1 MNLNK
6 EFIMSAMKNLY
17 AELVECVEMGL
28 SDLAIARSTG
38 LPKEA
43 VALIVEQIERD
54 QMAKDLE
61 AEYPY

>member
-1 MNLNK
+1 
-6 EFIMSAMKNLY
+6 MKNLY

-28 SDLAIARSTG
+28 SDLAIARITG

-43 VALIVEQIERD
+43 VAIIVEQIERD

>member
-1 MNLNK
+1 
-6 EFIMSAMKNLY
+6 MSAMKNLY

-28 SDLAIARSTG
+28 SDLAIARITG

-43 VALIVEQIERD
+43 VAIIVEQIERD

>member
-1 MNLNK
+1 
-6 EFIMSAMKNLY
+6 MSAMKSLY

-28 SDLAIARSTG
+28 SDSAIAKITG

-43 VALIVEQIERD
+43 VAIIVEQMERD

-61 AEYPY
+61 TEYPY